1 MPNNSVD
8 NINKQ
13 LKKYADSTISLRCRQ
28 LEDLEV
34 VSSLLQDALVGNAD
48 LRFEKSKNSF
58 LFVANRFCWE
68 SATKISK
75 DKNYYRVLSGV
86 NIQNVTSV
94 KHQNLT
100 QYKESNPALF
110 YNLLTIEY
118 DSDRNEVTLVF
129 SKKVSVR
136 LTISKL
142 DIFLRDIAEPY
153 PTIQIHNHFAQVNG
167 DI

>member
-1 MPNNSVD
+1 MSHKSIH

-13 LKKYADSTISLRCRQ
+13 LQKYADSAISLRCKQ
-28 LEDLEV
+28 PQDLEV
-34 VSSLLQDALVGNAD
+34 VSSLLQDALIGNAD

-68 SATKISK
+68 TATKISE
-75 DKNYYRVLSGV
+75 DKSYYRVLSGV

-100 QYKESNPALF
+100 HYNEENSALF

-118 DSDRNEVTLVF
+118 DNDNNEVTLVF
-129 SKKVSVR
+129 SQNVSVK
-136 LTISKL
+136 LIVSEL
-142 DIFLRDIAEPY
+142 DIFLRDIAEPH
-153 PTIQIHNHFAQVNG
+153 PTTQIPNHFA
-167 DI
+167 

>member
-1 MPNNSVD
+1 MSNNSIQ

-13 LKKYADSTISLRCRQ
+13 LQKHASSTISLRCRQ
-28 LEDLEV
+28 SQDLEV

-48 LRFEKSKNSF
+48 LRFEKPKNSF

-68 SATKISK
+68 VVTKNSK
-75 DKNYYRVLSGV
+75 DKSYYRVLSGV

-100 QYKESNPALF
+100 HYKEANEALF

-118 DSDRNEVTLVF
+118 DSGKNEVTLVF
-129 SKKVSVR
+129 SQNVSVK
-136 LTISKL
+136 LIVSEL

-153 PTIQIHNHFAQVNG
+153 PTIQMPNHFS
-167 DI
+167 

>member
-68 SATKISK
+68 VVTKISK
-75 DKNYYRVLSGV
+75 DKSYYRVLSGV

-94 KHQNLT
+94 KHQNFT
-100 QYKESNPALF
+100 NYNDENAALF
-110 YNLLTIEY
+110 YNLLAIEY
-118 DSDRNEVTLVF
+118 DSNKNEVTLVF
-129 SKKVSVR
+129 SQNVILKLVVSE
-136 LTISKL
+136 L
-142 DIFLRDIAEPY
+142 DIFVRDIAEPY
-153 PTIQIHNHFAQVNG
+153 PTTKFPNHFV
-167 DI
+167 

>member
-1 MPNNSVD
+1 MSDKSNH

-13 LKKYADSTISLRCRQ
+13 LQKYADSAISLRCKQ
-28 LEDLEV
+28 PQDLEV

-48 LRFEKSKNSF
+48 LCFEKSKNRF

-68 SATKISK
+68 AATKISK
-75 DKNYYRVLSGV
+75 DKSYYRVLSGV

-100 QYKESNPALF
+100 RYNEENSALF

-118 DSDRNEVTLVF
+118 DSDNNEVMLVF
-129 SKKVSVR
+129 SENVSVK
-136 LTISKL
+136 LTVSEL
-142 DIFLRDIAEPY
+142 DIFIRDIAEPH
-153 PTIQIHNHFAQVNG
+153 PTTQIPNHFA
-167 DI
+167 

>member
-1 MPNNSVD
+1 MSDKSNH

-13 LKKYADSTISLRCRQ
+13 LQKYADSAISLRCKQ
-28 LEDLEV
+28 PQDLEV

-48 LRFEKSKNSF
+48 LCFEKSKNRF

-68 SATKISK
+68 AATKISK
-75 DKNYYRVLSGV
+75 DKSYYRVLSGV

-100 QYKESNPALF
+100 HYNEENSTLF

-118 DSDRNEVTLVF
+118 DSDNNEVMLVF
-129 SKKVSVR
+129 SENVSVK
-136 LTISKL
+136 LTVSEL
-142 DIFLRDIAEPY
+142 DIFIRDIAEPY
-153 PTIQIHNHFAQVNG
+153 PTTQIPNHFA
-167 DI
+167 